1 MNMKRYS
8 ALSKLTR
15 AQKDAI
21 YEYAEELADKKAK
34 RCHWILLLAFA
45 DELKLGIT
53 RVNRCIDRYERYLDE
68 YVALKE
74 EDSAD
79 DILTLRIRQR
89 KWADIYEI

>member
-34 RCHWILLLAFA
+34 RIHWLLLLAFA
-45 DELKLGIT
+45 DELHLGLT
-53 RVNRCIDRYERYLDE
+53 RVNRCIDRYERYLEE
-68 YVALKE
+68 YASLKE

-79 DILTLRIRQR
+79 ELLAQRIRQR